1 MLDSNAGFD
10 LIVSDIGMPDMDGYE
25 FIREVRARSG
35 AGRRV
40 RAIAITA
47 YAGAADQ
54 KRALNTGF
62 DLHMAK
68 PFTPDQLVA
77 ACTALMVAD
86 SPGSQIRD

>member
-1 MLDSNAGFD
+1 
-10 LIVSDIGMPDMDGYE
+10 MDGYE
-25 FIREVRARSG
+25 FIREVRARTE

-54 KRALNTGF
+54 RRALNAGF

-77 ACTALMVAD
+77 ACTAMMGAD
-86 SPGSQIRD
+86 APGSLNS